1 MDVRRRDLVRHAA
14 AIAIASNFLGGVF
27 TPPVAVAQ
35 QRQPAAPALV
45 KFGWQRGIQM
55 PYQMVRIL
63 DLGKHANI
71 SVDWTRFD
79 AGPAMLPALQSGAVD
94 MAQMGASPALV
105 GITNGLDVTII
116 GIVQNIAGG
125 EGLVARNGANIGGVR
140 DLAGKRV
147 GVVAASSAHGG
158 LIAALRKHSLKLSD
172 ISVTNIGPAQM
183 LPAFQ
188 NADLEAVYI
197 WDPYMTYAMNVG
209 GKLILTTDQ
218 LGDLP
223 SFTASHGVWVV
234 RNEFLRKNRESVLG
248 FLRLAELGRRLYL
261 EKGNDAKF
269 ALSRLAAELNLEP
282 MVIQQMIDRVTF
294 PTPADQLDARNNYA
308 FAAASASSPLR
319 IVVALA
325 ALAELQVQLGNL
337 KKALSVQEISKYV
350 DASVLSTLQ
359 ETPPL
364 TAAGR

>member
-1 MDVRRRDLVRHAA
+1 MNVRRRKFLKLAT
-14 AIAIASNFLGGVF
+14 AIAVAPEFLCGA
-27 TPPVAVAQ
+27 VAPSTAIAQ
-35 QRQPAAPALV
+35 QRQSTASARV

-79 AGPAMLPALQSGAVD
+79 AGPAMLPALQSGAID

-105 GITNGLDVTII
+105 GITNGLEVSII

-125 EGLVARNGANIGGVR
+125 EGLVARNGTNINSGG

-158 LIAALRKHSLKLSD
+158 LIATLRKNSLKLSD

-188 NADLEAVYI
+188 NADLDAVYI

-234 RNEFLRKNRESVLG
+234 RNEFLRQNRESVVS

-261 EKGNDAKF
+261 EKGKDAKF
-269 ALSRLAAELNLEP
+269 TLSRLASELNLEP

-294 PTPADQLDARNNYA
+294 PTPGDQLDARNSFA
-308 FAAASASSPLR
+308 FAASSASSPPR
-319 IVVALA
+319 IVEALA

-337 KKALSVQEISKYV
+337 KKSLSAQDISKYV
-350 DASVLSTLQ
+350 DASVLRTVQ
-359 ETPPL
+359 AAPAL
-364 TAAGR
+364 TAEGR